1 MKDSI
6 LNTVLIAVTFAA
18 ILFAATDLR
27 PAAPAA
33 TAKAERVFTMEKTVV
48 AARRLPVDVAAAD
61 ADVAGAGSNV
71 TLIASNER

>member
-27 PAAPAA
+27 PTAPAA
-33 TAKAERVFTMEKTVV
+33 TAQAGRVFTMEKTVV
-48 AARRLPVDVAAAD
+48 AAKRLPAD
-61 ADVAGAGSNV
+61 LAVAGADV
-71 TLIASNER
+71 TLVASNAQ

>member
-18 ILFAATDLR
+18 ILFAAIDLR
-27 PAAPAA
+27 PTAPAT

-48 AARRLPVDVAAAD
+48 AAKRLPADLAMADPDVTS
-61 ADVAGAGSNV
+61 V
-71 TLIASNER
+71 ASNER